1 MVTHSCILAWK
12 NRTEDPGGQQSTTK
26 HSTFKYK
33 RERSL
38 CKEKIE
44 STEDRM
50 ESTKFKVPEKVRSV
64 EFRAYGDRQQK
75 MKEGR
80 KHGEMEQG
88 WD

>member
-1 MVTHSCILAWK
+1 
-12 NRTEDPGGQQSTTK
+12 
-26 HSTFKYK
+26 
-33 RERSL
+33 
-38 CKEKIE
+38 
-44 STEDRM
+44 M